1 MLTILRILVRN
12 LKLIVTAAFAVSAI
26 LGIGSAPAADLP
38 VKARPYTSPAPVS
51 SWTGFY
57 AGLNVGGVWANTDI
71 DYTASLFGYNG
82 APGAA
87 FLNAGTSGR
96 LKTSGFTGGGQ
107 VGYNYQTGA
116 AVWGLEA
123 DLNYTGLSGT
133 RFIALNFAPIGVNI
147 TDPFTQTMQSNWL
160 ATFRG
165 RLGYTTGP
173 LLFYATG
180 GLAVANV
187 SYTDFAFFPASNS
200 TNAASSSSTRAGW
213 TVGGGAEWMI
223 ASKWSVK
230 AEYLY
235 VDLGSTR
242 YTSINSVLSAATIT
256 NDHRLTENIG
266 RVGFNYRLGN

>member
-1 MLTILRILVRN
+1 MKHSAFAIL
-12 LKLIVTAAFAVSAI
+12 AVSA
-26 LGIGSAPAADLP
+26 LYIGNTQIVSAADLST
-38 VKARPYTSPAPVS
+38 KAPPIAPVAVYN
-51 SWTGFY
+51 WTGFY

-71 DYTASLFGYNG
+71 DYTASLFGFSG

-116 AVWGLEA
+116 VVWGLEA

-165 RLGYTTGP
+165 RLGYATGP

-200 TNAASSSSTRAGW
+200 INAASSSSTRTGW

-223 ASKWSVK
+223 APKWSVK

-235 VDLGSTR
+235 VDLGNTT
-242 YTSINSVLSAATIT
+242 YTSTNSVLNVAPNLATIT
-256 NDHRLTENIG
+256 HDHRLTENIG
-266 RVGFNYRLGN
+266 RVGFNYKFGN